1 MNELISQYPQIETII
16 DLLRYNP
23 QQPLLFNTGLFMML
37 FLVFMTVY
45 ELLRNFRTAQTIFTI
60 LFSLYFYYKSSAECV
75 VMLLGICLSDYI
87 LGRMMGFFERRWIRK
102 IIVSLGVIIDLGL
115 LVYFKYFSLMAS
127 AWASLQGVDF
137 DPLQIIVPAGISF
150 ITFRSISYLV
160 DVYRGDLQPEKSLL
174 DYTLCLTFFAPL
186 LAGPVV
192 RASDLLPQIK
202 ARQSAT
208 GEMTSQGLM
217 LIMIGLVKKVVIADY
232 ISGGFVTRI
241 FDNPALYSGFEC
253 LMGCIGFTIQIYCD
267 FSGYSDMAIGIALLC
282 GYRFKDN
289 FRAPFKSQN
298 PAEFWHRWHISLSTW
313 LRDYLYIPLGGSR
326 CGKFRTYANLFT
338 TMVIGGIWHGAGI
351 MYIFWGIYQG
361 LILVGHR
368 IIKIFWKIPDS
379 FKGSVPVRCVN
390 VFLTFV
396 VTLIGFTIFRCP
408 DFETFTTI
416 CHQIAGS
423 FHGDIALQFIGAYAA
438 IAAAIIGG
446 FAMHYAPTSWN
457 NRASGLYT
465 SMPLAIQGLVLAIVI
480 FLIIQASSSDLVPF
494 IYLQY

>member
-192 RASDLLPQIK
+192 RASDLLPQDRK
-202 ARQSAT
+202 S
-208 GEMTSQGLM
+208 
-217 LIMIGLVKKVVIADY
+217 VV
-232 ISGGFVTRI
+232 
-241 FDNPALYSGFEC
+241 
-253 LMGCIGFTIQIYCD
+253 
-267 FSGYSDMAIGIALLC
+267 
-282 GYRFKDN
+282 
-289 FRAPFKSQN
+289 
-298 PAEFWHRWHISLSTW
+298 
-313 LRDYLYIPLGGSR
+313 
-326 CGKFRTYANLFT
+326 
-338 TMVIGGIWHGAGI
+338 
-351 MYIFWGIYQG
+351 
-361 LILVGHR
+361 
-368 IIKIFWKIPDS
+368 
-379 FKGSVPVRCVN
+379 
-390 VFLTFV
+390 
-396 VTLIGFTIFRCP
+396 
-408 DFETFTTI
+408 
-416 CHQIAGS
+416 
-423 FHGDIALQFIGAYAA
+423 
-438 IAAAIIGG
+438 
-446 FAMHYAPTSWN
+446 
-457 NRASGLYT
+457 
-465 SMPLAIQGLVLAIVI
+465 
-480 FLIIQASSSDLVPF
+480 
-494 IYLQY
+494 